1 MIMNK
6 FVRYYSFVDQLII
19 SADQA
24 IKTLSHQAENTGR
37 ILPTSKI
44 LSLDKLSP
52 EENKLSAQLMRIN
65 HAGEISAQALYN
77 GQAWVAKSDTTREIL
92 WQAAKEEGDH
102 LIWCQ
107 TRLQELG
114 SHTSYLNPL
123 WYTGSF
129 MIGALAGLFGDEKSL
144 GFLAET
150 EHQVEQH
157 LSEHLEKLPA
167 NDFDSKAILEQMRQ
181 DESQHA
187 QTALEQGGVELPF
200 IIKGLM
206 KLTSKIMTYLSKHI

>member
-1 MIMNK
+1 MNK

-19 SADQA
+19 GADQA
-24 IKTLSHQAENTGR
+24 IKTLSHKTENTDR
-37 ILPTSKI
+37 SLPKSPIISDKP
-44 LSLDKLSP
+44 LSSEETQLSTR
-52 EENKLSAQLMRIN
+52 LMRVN

-77 GQAWVAKSDTTREIL
+77 GQAWVAKNDQTRALL

-102 LIWCQ
+102 LVWCQ
-107 TRLQELG
+107 VRLQELG

-129 MIGALAGLFGDEKSL
+129 MIGALAGLIGDKYSL

-157 LSEHLEKLPA
+157 LSDHLEKLPEHDYA
-167 NDFDSKAILEQMRQ
+167 SQAILEQMRI
-181 DESQHA
+181 DERQHA
-187 QTALEQGGVELPF
+187 QTALEHGGVELPF
-200 IIKGLM
+200 PVKLLM
-206 KLTSKIMTYLSKHI
+206 KLTSKVMTTLSKYL